1 MLAQRRGF
9 FRIRQG
15 VQLEGEAPG
24 EPAAQIGA
32 QCELR
37 RCGVAARD
45 QGAGVGAHAIVQIE
59 QPDLIVRRQLLHVV
73 HGDQRAPGGA
83 EVRCAAEILRF
94 AWARRL
100 RQAAQQVR
108 AAAARFA
115 PEVDEALGAS
125 AAGDIAQRLQC
136 GAVAPR
142 DEVFQC
148 RRGRRR
154 ELQEQLLHHLYRL
167 LLRYWPPR
175 WRRPTSRAAL
185 AGRASSTPKKPK
197 IWPKASRAKITAT
210 GCRPMRLPTRKG
222 VPSVASSVWPTA
234 NTIHTGTTAPML
246 GNCISATT
254 VASTNPVSTPT

>member
-45 QGAGVGAHAIVQIE
+45 EGAGVGAHAIVQIE

-73 HGDQRAPGGA
+73 HGDQRALGGA

-115 PEVDEALGAS
+115 PEVDEAL
-125 AAGDIAQRLQC
+125 
-136 GAVAPR
+136 
-142 DEVFQC
+142 QC
-148 RRGRRR
+148 RRWRRR
-154 ELQEQLLHHLYRL
+154 QLQEQLLHHLYRL